1 MSKTYVVS
9 IPELQRHGQS
19 AVEAFMAAAYN
30 DGIIDRKQYDRLQNK
45 IVMVQ
50 TEDSFI
56 ERIRNLIGFAKPA
69 DDLGSNVVWIVYT
82 KDEN

>member
-1 MSKTYVVS
+1 MSKTYTIS

-19 AVEAFMAAAYN
+19 AVEAFMASAYN
-30 DGIIDRKQYDRLQNK
+30 DGVIDKKQYERLQKK

-56 ERIRNLIGFAKPA
+56 ERIRNLIGFTKPV
-69 DDLGSNVVWIVYT
+69 DGLGSNVMWIVYT
-82 KDEN
+82 ENEN

>member
-56 ERIRNLIGFAKPA
+56 GRLRKLIGFTKPS
-69 DDLGSNVVWIVYT
+69 DDVGSNVMWIVYT

>member
-9 IPELQRHGQS
+9 IPELQKHGQS

-30 DGIIDRKQYDRLQNK
+30 DGIIDKKQYERLQNK

-56 ERIRNLIGFAKPA
+56 TRLQKLIGFTKPA
-69 DDLGSNVVWIVYT
+69 DDIGSNVMWIVYT